1 MIEKVKRIKEKAK
14 PFPEE
19 SYKDLPLSDLVL
31 YALFS
36 LKKKSIETTFENIVA
51 EAYELFPKK
60 FHLPGYP
67 DYPDANRVRREIQ
80 RIEGTL
86 STPGMKKLAKGN
98 MKTSYEITEEG
109 LQRLKL
115 IEEKLARDLS
125 TKISIEKEMEDRRG
139 KMGRLLSE
147 IEKHPL
153 YRQYT
158 DSLSKNNIE
167 IPEHLLRDLLL
178 ATMETPV
185 EELRERMERLIKYCE
200 AFNKQQL
207 KQFLEL
213 CKKKNKHIF
222 SENY

>member
-1 MIEKVKRIKEKAK
+1 M
-14 PFPEE
+14 
-19 SYKDLPLSDLVL
+19 
-31 YALFS
+31 
-36 LKKKSIETTFENIVA
+36 A